1 MYHCLKLVRMTAEGA
16 GKALYRVNR
25 QVYEFAHTCNV
36 LHSSTIYQSKNRIVV
51 VTKSM
56 LFWIYIHVYIA
67 KNFFL
72 THKLSSELQSV
83 FMQVQA
89 VATSFAIV

>member
-16 GKALYRVNR
+16 GKALYRVSR
-25 QVYEFAHTCNV
+25 QVYEFAHNV

-67 KNFFL
+67 KKIFL

>member
-1 MYHCLKLVRMTAEGA
+1 
-16 GKALYRVNR
+16 
-25 QVYEFAHTCNV
+25 
-36 LHSSTIYQSKNRIVV
+36 
-51 VTKSM
+51 M
-56 LFWIYIHVYIA
+56 LFWIYIHVYIV
-67 KNFFL
+67 KKKFL